1 MKQKRLCIVTHVC
14 RRNDGQG
21 RVNYEVAK
29 AALAAGWKV
38 TLIASEVAPDLTGD
52 QNLVWIK
59 VPASRAPSALLKY
72 QIFAWN
78 TARWL
83 RRHGGEFDI
92 VHANGFITWY
102 KADVN
107 TAHFVHAGWWRSGY
121 FPYRWLGSPYQA
133 YQSLYTRLNAS
144 LEKRAF
150 QQARAV
156 VAVSG
161 KIAAE
166 LQTIGVSPSK
176 IEVIA
181 NGVDIAEFCPG
192 PAERDHFGLPPD
204 VPLALFAGDIR
215 TSRKN
220 LDTVLR
226 AMVTAAG
233 CHLVV
238 AGRLEGSPY
247 PALARTLG
255 VAERVYFLGMVME
268 MARLMRC
275 VDLFVFP
282 SRYEPMGLVI
292 VEAMACGLPVLTA
305 SSAGGAEIVGDGGR
319 VLETPNDWETLA
331 SWIGQLIGD
340 PDVRL
345 AMGRRARKIAEG
357 YFWGAMGEKYLALY
371 ARLL

>member
-1 MKQKRLCIVTHVC
+1 MQQKRLCIVTHVC

-38 TLIASEVAPDLTGD
+38 TLIASEAAPDIADDLKM
-52 QNLVWIK
+52 VWIK
-59 VPASRAPSALLKY
+59 VPASRMPSALLKY
-72 QIFAWN
+72 QVFAWK

-83 RRHGGEFDI
+83 RQHGGEFDI
-92 VHANGFITWY
+92 VHTNGFITWY

-107 TAHFVHAGWWRSGY
+107 TAHFVHAGWWHSGY
-121 FPYRWLGSPYQA
+121 FPYRWFGSPYQA
-133 YQSLYTRLNAS
+133 YQSLYTRLNAW
-144 LEKRAF
+144 LERRAF
-150 QQARAV
+150 RQARAV

-161 KIAAE
+161 KIAME
-166 LQTIGVSPSK
+166 LQAIGVSPSR

-181 NGVDIAEFCPG
+181 NGVDIIEFCPG
-192 PAERDHFGLPPD
+192 PAERDRFGLPPD

-220 LDTVLR
+220 LDTVLQ
-226 AMVTAAG
+226 ALVIATG

-238 AGRLEGSPY
+238 AGRLEGSPF

-255 VAERVYFLGMVME
+255 IADRVHFLGMVAE
-268 MARLMRC
+268 MSHLMRC

-282 SRYEPMGLVI
+282 SRYEAMSLVI
-292 VEAMACGLPVLTA
+292 VEAMASGLPVLTA

-319 VLETPNDWETLA
+319 VLESPNDSATLA
-331 SWIGQLIGD
+331 SWIRELTAD
-340 PDVRL
+340 SDLRL
-345 AMGRRARKIAEG
+345 AMGRCARKIAED
-357 YFWGAMGEKYLALY
+357 YSWGAMGEKYLALY
-371 ARLL
+371 DRLL

>member
-1 MKQKRLCIVTHVC
+1 MQQKRLCIVTHVC

-38 TLIASEVAPDLTGD
+38 TLIASEAAPDIADDLKM
-52 QNLVWIK
+52 VWIK
-59 VPASRAPSALLKY
+59 VPASRMPSALLKY
-72 QIFAWN
+72 QIFAWK

-161 KIAAE
+161 KIASE
-166 LQTIGVSPSK
+166 LSAIGVSPSK
-176 IEVIA
+176 IGVIA
-181 NGVDIAEFCPG
+181 NGVDIAEFSPG
-192 PAERDHFGLPPD
+192 PSERDRFGLPPY

-220 LDTVLR
+220 LDTVLQ
-226 AMVTAAG
+226 AMVTATG

-238 AGRLEGSPY
+238 AGRPEGSPY
-247 PALARTLG
+247 PALARALG
-255 VAERVYFLGMVME
+255 IAGRVHFLGMVTE

-275 VDLFVFP
+275 VDYFVFP
-282 SRYEPMGLVI
+282 SRYEAMSLVI

-319 VLETPNDWETLA
+319 VLETPNDSVTLA
-331 SWIGQLIGD
+331 RWISELTTDAGL
-340 PDVRL
+340 RL
-345 AMGRRARKIAEG
+345 AMGRRAREIAESHS
-357 YFWGAMGEKYLALY
+357 WAAMGEKYLALY
-371 ARLL
+371 DRLL